1 MNYFKFKV
9 ERLKRVEY
17 GPLKLGELEIGKILE
32 IKEEKV
38 KIILKRFGIS
48 DENYFW

>member
-1 MNYFKFKV
+1 LPYSIIDRSKITD
-9 ERLKRVEY
+9 LS
-17 GPLKLGELEIGKILE
+17 ELEIGKILE

-38 KIILKRFGIS
+38 KIILKKFGIS